1 MGQEQR
7 DEMDVLRGIAAQ
19 VQAATAEASAVVDA
33 VDHFL
38 GEEFGI
44 GVSVASRPFD
54 SQRVMDN
61 DRELVLSAHLAY
73 GRVQGKD
80 RIYVLR
86 ATFEK
91 NEWNESFGKLVAEDR
106 TPWSACPREV
116 RLQSFALLPELL
128 ANLAVRVEEVVNQT
142 TRTSET
148 VRGLIQAMKLPLP
161 QQQPQPRSRSEA
173 EAGAAPATVSVPVP
187 VNPTGLQD
195 QDTLEDDDEPENA
208 TVPLQELTINA
219 APNLFK
225 RPRGKVG

>member
-1 MGQEQR
+1 MPMGQEQR

-19 VQAATAEASAVVDA
+19 LQAATAEASAVVEA

-38 GEEFGI
+38 AEEVGI

-91 NEWNESFGKLVAEDR
+91 NEWNESFSKLVAEDR

-128 ANLAVRVEEVVNQT
+128 ANQAVRIEEVVNQT
-142 TRTSET
+142 TKTSET
-148 VRGLIQAMKLPLP
+148 VRGLIQAMKLPH
-161 QQQPQPRSRSEA
+161 PRSRSET
-173 EAGAAPATVSVPVP
+173 ETGTAPAPVPLPVP
-187 VNPTGLQD
+187 VNPSGPQD
-195 QDTLEDDDEPENA
+195 QDTLEDDETANEPEGAN
-208 TVPLQELTINA
+208 VPLQELTINA

-225 RPRGKVG
+225 RPRAKVG